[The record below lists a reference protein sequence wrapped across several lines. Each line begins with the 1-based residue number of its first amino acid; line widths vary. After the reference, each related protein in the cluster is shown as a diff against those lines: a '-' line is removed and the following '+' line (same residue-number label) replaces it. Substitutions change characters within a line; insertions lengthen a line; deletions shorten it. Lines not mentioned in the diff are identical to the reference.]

1 MTDYDP
7 FKKSKHSKGAKF
19 YGFYFGCKDD
29 AREFNPNKLYKNTK
43 DGRFMGVCA
52 GVADYFDI
60 RPGVIRLLAVIAFFM
75 TGIFPTL
82 IIYLLLGFILENKP
96 AVIVEDPEEDKF
108 WQKARTKPAYTK
120 VDMQSRYSDIE
131 KRTRNLEAYLT
142 SKQFKLHR
150 ELRELED

>member
-1 MTDYDP
+1 MTEYDP
-7 FKKSKHSKGAKF
+7 FKESKHTKGTK
-19 YGFYFGCKDD
+19 YFGFHYGSSDD
-29 AREFNPNKLYKNTK
+29 PKKFNPNRLYKNTR

-75 TGIFPTL
+75 TGFFPTA
-82 IIYLLLGFILENKP
+82 IIYILLGFILDDKP
-96 AVIVEDPEEDKF
+96 AEIVEDPEEDKF